1 MPCRWRPTRTLAQ
14 ASRLGSLGLL
24 GVLVVV
30 AVTLQPAG
38 PLLAVGTLDQSQTT
52 QGAGSLL
59 VGPDAAMAQTFTA
72 SLTGDL
78 DQVALALT
86 TQGAGTVTIEIRD
99 AVGGAPGS
107 TVLASATVP
116 VASLPA
122 RSPVPSP
129 LTSIPLGPPAPVVAG
144 TQYAIVVSRLGSGV
158 SPLGIVEATGAS
170 DPYPPGEA
178 FFHFSGGDGFAPL
191 PDFDLVFQTFVTQAV
206 LSVGSIT
213 RARRSDHEI
222 SRAISRRDVPAPE
235 EARIPVL
242 VGYPVQADS

>member
-1 MPCRWRPTRTLAQ
+1 
-14 ASRLGSLGLL
+14 
-24 GVLVVV
+24 V

-52 QGAGSLL
+52 QNDGSLL

-86 TQGAGTVTIEIRD
+86 TVGAGTVTIEIRD

-122 RSPVPSP
+122 RGPVPSP

-144 TQYAIVVSRLGSGV
+144 TQYAIVVSLLGIGV
-158 SPLGIVEATGAS
+158 SPLGIVEAPGGAS

-178 FFHFSGGDGFAPL
+178 FFHFSGGDGFGPL

-213 RARRSDHEI
+213 RAKRSDHEI
-222 SRAISRRDVPAPE
+222 SWAISRRDVPAPE

-242 VGYPVQADS
+242 VGYPVQVDS